1 MSPPINALKSR
12 GLDVMGDS
20 HGFSVADEEEDR
32 REGVGIGPW
41 PGIERV
47 SVETSPPPLFGTR
60 LSSMPPHRS
69 LWNSLSAVA
78 KDFTKLAMN
87 GSADHTKLKRM

>member
-12 GLDVMGDS
+12 GLDVMGAS
-20 HGFSVADEEEDR
+20 HGFSVADEEDR
-32 REGVGIGPW
+32 GGVGIGPW
-41 PGIERV
+41 PGTERV
-47 SVETSPPPLFGTR
+47 SDASPSPFFGAR